1 MIRKLAAG
9 RNGCHQAAAI
19 RLKLRETFVFG
30 LVFAAALLVPGLL
43 AAQAAGPAD
52 APAAGGWR
60 SLFDGKSLAGWKESD
75 FLGAGKVTVE
85 NGIIT
90 IGSGALT
97 GINWASSSLPFP
109 RTNYEVRIEAARL
122 KGSDFFAGI
131 TFPVRDSY
139 CTWINGGWGG
149 EVVGLSS
156 INGADASMNET
167 SFTRKFELGRWYSL
181 RLRVTPTT
189 ISAWIDGE
197 LAIEVAIDKKWIA
210 LREGEIDR
218 SIPFGIATYST
229 VAGVRKIEWR
239 PVVPSGAPPR

>member
-1 MIRKLAAG
+1 MATG
-9 RNGCHQAAAI
+9 CNGCHQTVGI
-19 RLKLRETFVFG
+19 RLKYTGTFVFK
-30 LVFAAALLVPGLL
+30 LVIGAALLASGLL
-43 AAQAAGPAD
+43 AAQAARSAD
-52 APAAGGWR
+52 TPAAGGWR

-75 FLGAGKVTVE
+75 FLGAGKVSVE
-85 NGIIT
+85 NGVIT

-97 GINWASSSLPFP
+97 GINWATSSPPFP
-109 RTNYEVRIEAARL
+109 PTNYEVRIEAARL

-131 TFPVRDSY
+131 TFPVRDSF

-167 SFTRKFELGRWYSL
+167 TFTRKFELGRWYSL

-189 ISAWIDGE
+189 ISAWIDDE
-197 LAIEVAIDKKWIA
+197 LEIEVAIDNKWIA

-239 PVVPSGAPPR
+239 PVAPSGSAPR